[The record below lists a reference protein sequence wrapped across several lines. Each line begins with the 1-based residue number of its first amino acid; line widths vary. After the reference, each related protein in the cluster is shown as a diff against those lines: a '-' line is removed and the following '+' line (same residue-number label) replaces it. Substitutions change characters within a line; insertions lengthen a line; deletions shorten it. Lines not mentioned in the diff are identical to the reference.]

1 MTVKLHS
8 METRGRRKGAI
19 AYIVPLVI
27 IVVLIIAFVAGYFAG
42 TGGTTSTVVS
52 TVTNTGAMVL
62 SPTCVALHNCPSSYV
77 YLQYGASQASSG
89 PGFNPSVITVI
100 IGVNNTITF
109 ENLDTVSQTIV
120 GANNLF
126 SSGVLAP
133 GASYTY
139 TFSTVGTF
147 TYSSPT
153 YSWEKGTVNVVQ
165 STASTSAPGSNPDD
179 NY

>member
-1 MTVKLHS
+1 MQLEAV
-8 METRGRRKGAI
+8 MRRRSSKGAI
-19 AYIVPLVI
+19 SYVVPLVI
-27 IVVLIIAFVAGYFAG
+27 VIVLVIAFVAGYFAG
-42 TGGTTSTVVS
+42 TGTGTTTSVVTSTIS
-52 TVTNTGAMVL
+52 TAGTQVL
-62 SPTCVALHNCPSSYV
+62 SPTCVALGNCPSSYV
-77 YLQYGASQASSG
+77 YIQYGASQQSSVT
-89 PGFNPSVITVI
+89 GFNPSTITVV
-100 IGVNNTITF
+100 IGLNNSVTF

-120 GANNLF
+120 GPNNLN
-126 SSGVLAP
+126 SGPLAP

-139 TFSTVGTF
+139 TFTTVGTY